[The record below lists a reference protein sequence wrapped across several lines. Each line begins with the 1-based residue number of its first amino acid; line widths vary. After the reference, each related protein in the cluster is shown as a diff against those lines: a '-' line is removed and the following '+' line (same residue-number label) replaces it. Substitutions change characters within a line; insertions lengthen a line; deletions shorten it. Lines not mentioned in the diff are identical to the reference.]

1 MASVHNL
8 DDDGGEVFKDR
19 QTALVAGGSVFVNLA
34 ALLVVK
40 IEVEV
45 GTAIATQVD
54 EGVFSSAEGNRPNM
68 CFLRCNIVIMVIIG
82 FHRFAGRPLATLN

>member
-40 IEVEV
+40 INSVAVIEYNGENYY
-45 GTAIATQVD
+45 ISSSSMVD
-54 EGVFSSAEGNRPNM
+54 RP
-68 CFLRCNIVIMVIIG
+68 CI
-82 FHRFAGRPLATLN
+82 